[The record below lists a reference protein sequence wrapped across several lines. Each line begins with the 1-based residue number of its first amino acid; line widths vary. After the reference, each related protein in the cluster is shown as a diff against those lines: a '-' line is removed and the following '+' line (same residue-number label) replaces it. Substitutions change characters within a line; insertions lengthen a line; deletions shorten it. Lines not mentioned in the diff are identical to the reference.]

1 MGYFLHSLAKM
12 KEKASPSDRKIIQY
26 ILNNPLAI
34 SSLSI
39 DKLSEKTGTSYATI
53 SRFCKKMGFDG
64 FKDVK
69 QQLLE
74 ELNEDYYI
82 YSTEAVEHTK
92 KILQI
97 KQEINNLY
105 MKILKD
111 CQVSIKEEILDKAAA
126 AMINAHE
133 IYFIGQGTSSV
144 TAKYAYLKFLRLGLP
159 CSHDEDVTT
168 IKTKTSIMRANDVL
182 LAVSSSGRTK
192 PVIEAALAAQQ
203 SGAAVIS
210 ITDFDI
216 SPLSNIADIKL
227 STTLRDFSQYLNED
241 FPLTAGQIELIDILQ
256 SVCIT
261 KLSYNAARML
271 KMTKEQVKTEKI

>member
-1 MGYFLHSLAKM
+1 
-12 KEKASPSDRKIIQY
+12 
-26 ILNNPLAI
+26 
-34 SSLSI
+34 
-39 DKLSEKTGTSYATI
+39 
-53 SRFCKKMGFDG
+53 
-64 FKDVK
+64 
-69 QQLLE
+69 
-74 ELNEDYYI
+74 
-82 YSTEAVEHTK
+82 
-92 KILQI
+92 
-97 KQEINNLY
+97 
-105 MKILKD
+105 
-111 CQVSIKEEILDKAAA
+111 
-126 AMINAHE
+126 
-133 IYFIGQGTSSV
+133 
-144 TAKYAYLKFLRLGLP
+144 
-159 CSHDEDVTT
+159 
-168 IKTKTSIMRANDVL
+168 MRANDVL

>member
-111 CQVSIKEEILDKAAA
+111 CQVSIKE
-126 AMINAHE
+126 
-133 IYFIGQGTSSV
+133 
-144 TAKYAYLKFLRLGLP
+144 
-159 CSHDEDVTT
+159 
-168 IKTKTSIMRANDVL
+168 
-182 LAVSSSGRTK
+182 
-192 PVIEAALAAQQ
+192 
-203 SGAAVIS
+203 
-210 ITDFDI
+210 
-216 SPLSNIADIKL
+216 
-227 STTLRDFSQYLNED
+227 
-241 FPLTAGQIELIDILQ
+241 
-256 SVCIT
+256 
-261 KLSYNAARML
+261 
-271 KMTKEQVKTEKI
+271 